1 MISIYHFLSLYIYI
15 YIYIYTVC
23 IYILGLNEAFDSLER
38 ERENAIDND
47 RQLQKPLNLPSE
59 SSSVVK
65 MKNIEKYEQ
74 SV

>member
-1 MISIYHFLSLYIYI
+1 MRPLTASR
-15 YIYIYTVC
+15 
-23 IYILGLNEAFDSLER
+23 ERER